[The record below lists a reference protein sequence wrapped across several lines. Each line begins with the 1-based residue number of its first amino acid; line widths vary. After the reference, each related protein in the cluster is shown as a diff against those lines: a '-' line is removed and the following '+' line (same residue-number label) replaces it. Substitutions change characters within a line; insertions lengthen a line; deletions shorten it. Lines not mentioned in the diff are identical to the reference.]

1 MSFKVSSSS
10 ISFLFWTSS
19 TATRLSRH
27 LTYSFFRRRHSLAA
41 SLKENRKQKGKQD
54 IFSHARYWQGGWR
67 RLGKCDHGGV
77 PHPGTRGLIQCQ
89 TLKPNWV
96 LKGHWGPFH
105 KSFHKAISS
114 MAAPPALI
122 RVQSKQGPSQ
132 RQLLCFMAIKIFEG
146 LEFLNEGLVLVFK
159 HSHAVFKTLD
169 IFFLLPATLPGSFPG
184 TNTRQVTRGT
194 TSQRSPERPP
204 GPNRQAVLGQLWTER
219 HGTTAVTKH
228 VPGRVATLSQ
238 QERWHSDNWPGIC
251 GTRCF
256 LRVHSPWSQGPE
268 RFSAKTI
275 GTHPHMNSYRIQQQQ
290 KWQVCSILLTIF
302 VHQKPHVLSR
312 VNFDQK
318 WLEQL
323 VLSNLKPQYGRFSF
337 FKTKFQLR
345 QDQLGWQAIIYW
357 LEKQHG

>member
-41 SLKENRKQKGKQD
+41 SLKENRKQKGKQN
-54 IFSHARYWQGGWR
+54 IFSHAHYWQGGWR
-67 RLGKCDHGGV
+67 RLGKCDHGCV
-77 PHPGTRGLIQCQ
+77 PHPGTRGLIQFQ

-105 KSFHKAISS
+105 KSFHMAVSS

-194 TSQRSPERPP
+194 TSQCSPEWPP
-204 GPNRQAVLGQLWTER
+204 GSAARWSSVSRCDQARAWACGHPQPARAMAERQLARHLWYKVFPR
-219 HGTTAVTKH
+219 AHG
-228 VPGRVATLSQ
+228 
-238 QERWHSDNWPGIC
+238 
-251 GTRCF
+251 
-256 LRVHSPWSQGPE
+256 PWSQGPE
-268 RFSAKTI
+268 RFSVTKMI
-275 GTHPHMNSYRIQQQQ
+275 GTHPHMTFYQKKKKKNYRSVQ
-290 KWQVCSILLTIF
+290 
-302 VHQKPHVLSR
+302 
-312 VNFDQK
+312 
-318 WLEQL
+318 
-323 VLSNLKPQYGRFSF
+323 FS
-337 FKTKFQLR
+337 
-345 QDQLGWQAIIYW
+345 
-357 LEKQHG
+357 